1 MTTQNKEVRVQ
12 LFDLDGK
19 QYATCSS
26 FAMGFLLDH
35 CSVIEVIEDLI
46 DAGCD
51 DMFIE
56 TSYGLDDETFKGYY
70 IRPDGVIKLASEFG
84 RDVQPKHEMD

>member
-1 MTTQNKEVRVQ
+1 MDEIRIQMYDVE
-12 LFDLDGK
+12 GK

-51 DMFIE
+51 GMFIE
-56 TSYGLDDETFKGYY
+56 TSYELDDEIFKAYY
-70 IRPDGVIKLASEFG
+70 ITPEDGIMRLAEEFG